1 MKYLSFLLT
10 VSLLFFSCKEKT
22 DVRIHILGDST
33 TEQQDQNLKI
43 QRGWPQMLSSFFTNH
58 VTVLNHGKSGTSSR
72 TFYEGIWWKNARKTI
87 HPGDY
92 VVIQFGHNDEK
103 HQGFD
108 GPTGTVAN
116 ASYREYLQK
125 FVDEI
130 KESGAIP
137 IFATPIVRKMS
148 RPGEVVSRRSRHDLA
163 EFVASNINRDVDP
176 TATVSF
182 NYPYNMRQIAA
193 ANGCPVID
201 MTVSTAALVNKFGFE
216 TATRRIYNFG
226 DGTHICVEGALL
238 FSELFVD
245 ELKNKGI
252 LSDYIIE
259 NPEIAIQPG
268 FVNFGEVTKGAEY
281 RQEIDLLKLKE
292 LHRHVSFRVE
302 AGTGVSVSDRE
313 YGEYTNVIDLP
324 VEFDAIYYQRLYVRM
339 IPDTKGTFTSF
350 ITIYD
355 GDKKHQIPIQ
365 ANVNTY
371 IDGQSASVRYS
382 LNGNSKPTTSGPVQ
396 ALEHTL
402 SGLER
407 TNFDQLGTNGI
418 GAHLDPPVTSRAEW
432 LKITGGNR
440 TEEEIDIVADRYA
453 QFGVRAADQTSFYLE
468 KITLFV
474 GGGVGYRIQTATDP
488 SFGNYTVVGEG
499 KNPEL
504 TRFEIPTNQ
513 LLKEGEI
520 LYLRVYPWGIGRLCL
535 SQISFEGKITK

>member
-1 MKYLSFLLT
+1 
-10 VSLLFFSCKEKT
+10 
-22 DVRIHILGDST
+22 
-33 TEQQDQNLKI
+33 
-43 QRGWPQMLSSFFTNH
+43 
-58 VTVLNHGKSGTSSR
+58 
-72 TFYEGIWWKNARKTI
+72 
-87 HPGDY
+87 
-92 VVIQFGHNDEK
+92 
-103 HQGFD
+103 
-108 GPTGTVAN
+108 
-116 ASYREYLQK
+116 
-125 FVDEI
+125 
-130 KESGAIP
+130 
-137 IFATPIVRKMS
+137 
-148 RPGEVVSRRSRHDLA
+148 
-163 EFVASNINRDVDP
+163 
-176 TATVSF
+176 
-182 NYPYNMRQIAA
+182 
-193 ANGCPVID
+193 
-201 MTVSTAALVNKFGFE
+201 
-216 TATRRIYNFG
+216 
-226 DGTHICVEGALL
+226 
-238 FSELFVD
+238 
-245 ELKNKGI
+245 
-252 LSDYIIE
+252 
-259 NPEIAIQPG
+259 
-268 FVNFGEVTKGAEY
+268 
-281 RQEIDLLKLKE
+281 
-292 LHRHVSFRVE
+292 
-302 AGTGVSVSDRE
+302 
-313 YGEYTNVIDLP
+313 
-324 VEFDAIYYQRLYVRM
+324 M

-371 IDGQSASVRYS
+371 IDGQSASVRHS

-504 TRFEIPTNQ
+504 TPFEIPTNQ